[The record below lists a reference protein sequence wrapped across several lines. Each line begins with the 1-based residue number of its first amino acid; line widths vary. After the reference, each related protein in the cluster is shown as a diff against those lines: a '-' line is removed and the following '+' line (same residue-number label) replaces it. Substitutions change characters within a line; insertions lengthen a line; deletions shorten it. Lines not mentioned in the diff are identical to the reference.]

1 MQGRWVTGKVKGKT
15 PDDNPEEE
23 SGDEWEDIDQLGQDE
38 VGDQEK
44 ESLESTAE
52 VQ

>member
-1 MQGRWVTGKVKGKT
+1 MKEKK

-38 VGDQEK
+38 VGDEEE